1 MSFYR
6 RTCANH
12 CPGGSTRRVRLHHP
26 KYWNGGHIGT
36 KGDRVWEKMEHD
48 NDLHA
53 PFELATLR
61 FLECEKG
68 LATWRLVK
76 LRGHESQ
83 RHPGLVGFSVWR
95 GQFHY
100 LQSAS
105 MIV

>member
-1 MSFYR
+1 
-6 RTCANH
+6 
-12 CPGGSTRRVRLHHP
+12 
-26 KYWNGGHIGT
+26 
-36 KGDRVWEKMEHD
+36 MEHD